1 MGFIVDVQVLRFD
14 NFPDTG
20 LTQTGNADQEKRP
33 KGLTLVD
40 LVQVGETYD
49 RIEFIRPGFEVLTI
63 GEGPYAFL
71 TAQFSYFQVL

>member
-1 MGFIVDVQVLRFD
+1 MGFIVDVEVLRFD
-14 NFPDTG
+14 NFPDTR
-20 LTQTGNADQEKRP
+20 LSQTGNADKEERP
-33 KGLTLVD
+33 ERLTLID

-49 RIEFIRPGFEVLTI
+49 RIEFIRPGFEVLTV